1 MKEIQMISEEAYA
14 KIMDVVI
21 EEMDKKWG
29 TMGDPDRETNQQ
41 DYDLGYY
48 QALERILD
56 IIENY

>member
-1 MKEIQMISEEAYA
+1 MISEEAYA
-14 KIMDVVI
+14 KIMDVVV
-21 EEMDKKWG
+21 EEMDKKWE
-29 TMGDPDRETNQQ
+29 TVGDPDRETNQQ